1 MDDLISRQAAIEA
14 LEQIRY
20 ALWEID
26 IPSPT
31 VPEYIEHHRDVQN
44 VMKRIDEIRDK
55 MERLPSAQPEHRWIP
70 CSERLPEFD
79 VKVLAYVKNKDP
91 EGRFNKDGIYT
102 ATLEDKVPV
111 HDPEGKKNFWGIPG
125 YDSEWTVWSWSYF
138 TEPNVLAW
146 MPLPE
151 PYKEG
156 EHETDRR

>member
-1 MDDLISRQAAIEA
+1 MNDLISRQAAIDA
-14 LEQIRY
+14 MNTRLEDIKLTWRGKVKKG
-20 ALWEID
+20 EIAMYLD
-26 IPSPT
+26 MRG
-31 VPEYIEHHRDVQN
+31 VIET
-44 VMKRIDEIRDK
+44 
-55 MERLPSAQPEHRWIP
+55 LPSAQPEQRWIP

-111 HDPEGKKNFWGIPG
+111 HDPEGKRNFWGIPG

-151 PYKEG
+151 PWEG
-156 EHETDRR
+156 EGNERA

>member
-1 MDDLISRQAAIEA
+1 MNDLISRQAAIDA
-14 LEQIRY
+14 MNTRLEDIKLTWRGKVKKS
-20 ALWEID
+20 EIAMYLD
-26 IPSPT
+26 MRG
-31 VPEYIEHHRDVQN
+31 VIET
-44 VMKRIDEIRDK
+44 
-55 MERLPSAQPEHRWIP
+55 LPSAQPEQRWIP

-111 HDPEGKKNFWGIPG
+111 HDPEGKRNFWGIPG

-138 TEPNVLAW
+138 TETNVLAW

-151 PYKEG
+151 PWEG
-156 EHETDRR
+156 EGNERA